1 MSLYVVVAMCIQMA
15 GEAKPTCSPYATD
28 GKVYRSE
35 ALCESMAEYRYQ
47 EGVKALKAQAAQRG
61 QEPQRMAVYSK
72 CLSADDTIK
81 LLENPGS
88 NGLNL

>member
-15 GEAKPTCSPYATD
+15 GEAKSTCSPYATD
-28 GKVYRSE
+28 GKVYQSK
-35 ALCESMAEYRYQ
+35 ALCEVMAEHRYQ
-47 EGVKALKAQAAQRG
+47 EGMKALEARALKRG
-61 QEPQRMAVYSK
+61 QEPKRKAVYSK

-81 LLENPGS
+81 LLENPDS